1 MTNTIEL
8 FEPRATTPF
17 HTVTASTLTL
27 TFDEDGAA
35 WYEGATAS
43 TEVEFV
49 LAYLDAS
56 QLELT
61 MTPQAGVGALRVGDI
76 DGTPSPHTSGAPV
89 TAGVSWTSG
98 AGGVLAMIFTTPTV
112 QYDQFDWTI
121 GEGVPPVRLTVKIRR
136 R

>member
-17 HTVTASTLTL
+17 HTVTTSTLSL
-27 TFDEDGAA
+27 TFDEGGAA
-35 WYEGATAS
+35 WYEGATSS

-61 MTPQAGVGALRVGDI
+61 MMPQSGVGPLRVGDI
-76 DGTPSPHTSGAPV
+76 DGTPAPHTSGAPV
-89 TAGVSWTSG
+89 TAGVSWTSTTG
-98 AGGVLAMIFTTPTV
+98 DGLSVIFTTPTV
-112 QYDQFDWTI
+112 QYDQFNWTL

>member
-8 FEPRATTPF
+8 FAPRGTAPF
-17 HTVTASTLTL
+17 HTVTTSTLAL

-43 TEVEFV
+43 VEVEFV
-49 LAYLDAS
+49 LAYLDAN

-61 MTPQAGVGALRVGDI
+61 LTPQTGVGALRVADI
-76 DGTPSPHTSGAPV
+76 DGSPVPNTAGAPV
-89 TAGVSWTSG
+89 SSGVSWTST
-98 AGGVLAMIFTTPTV
+98 AGDGLAMLFTTPTV
-112 QYDQFDWTI
+112 QYDQYNWTI